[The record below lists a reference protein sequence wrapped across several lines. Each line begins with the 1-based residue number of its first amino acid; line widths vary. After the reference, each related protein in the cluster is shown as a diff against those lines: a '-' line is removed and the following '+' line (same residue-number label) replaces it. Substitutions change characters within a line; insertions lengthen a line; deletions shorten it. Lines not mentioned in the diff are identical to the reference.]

1 VTTASR
7 ALWIGVALLAAGC
20 GGASGTPSTPASVA
34 PPTGSNSVAGIV
46 FYDHNGNGAAD
57 ADERVH
63 LPGVRVA
70 VGGQAGTSDAQGRF
84 SVGGLADGTQ
94 SLSVAI
100 DSLPAYFQPG
110 PSPTVTLPA
119 ASGTVVP
126 VPVSLPIG
134 RNRPN
139 TYLAFGDSITE
150 GTGSTRKQGWAAPLQ
165 DHLRQHWGEAE
176 VIRDGVRSSSSAE
189 GVARLTA
196 ALGESRPA
204 FLLVLYGTN
213 DWKKGCQAVAVPDCY
228 TVTALRDIIRI
239 ARAAGTQPVIG
250 TIIPAYP
257 DAATAPFNA
266 WVQAQNDLI
275 RAMAQQEG
283 AVLAETW
290 RAFGAEPN
298 LWPPLFYDDLHPND
312 EGHARIAGA
321 FFEAIT
327 RSRGGR

>member
-1 VTTASR
+1 MILRTF
-7 ALWIGVALLAAGC
+7 GFLAALAAVAC
-20 GGASGTPSTPASVA
+20 GGGSGAPAAPASVA
-34 PPTGSNSVAGIV
+34 PAAGSNSLAGVV
-46 FYDHNGNGAAD
+46 FYDHNGNGTAD
-57 ADERVH
+57 ADERVR

-70 VGGQAGTSDAQGRF
+70 AGTRTGTSDAQGRF
-84 SVGGLADGTQ
+84 TIGGLADGAQ
-94 SLSVAI
+94 PLSIAV

-110 PSPTVTLPA
+110 AVPTPTLPA

-165 DHLRQHWGEAE
+165 ASLQAHWGEAD

-189 GVARLTA
+189 GVARLSA
-196 ALGESRPA
+196 ALAESRPA
-204 FLLVLYGTN
+204 FVLVLYGTN
-213 DWKKGCQAVAVPDCY
+213 DWKKGCQAVAVRDCY
-228 TVTALRDIIRI
+228 TVTALRDVVRI
-239 ARAAGTQPVIG
+239 ARAANSQPVIG

-257 DAATAPFNA
+257 DATTAPLNA
-266 WVQAQNDLI
+266 WIQAQNELI
-275 RAMAQQEG
+275 RAMAQEEG

-290 RAFGAEPN
+290 RAFGSEPN

-312 EGHARIAGA
+312 EGHARIAAA